1 MLTQLFLAAREEGR
15 APFPYVR
22 HMIRSGLTSAAE
34 RLEAVSPELAT
45 QFLDVAFDQANL
57 SDRFLLSAWG
67 TLSARLRPL
76 LTETVIRSLAG
87 SDFEASEPCAQSG
100 EAGRLIRRKVGSRS
114 DRKRALDR
122 TKAAK
127 SRGCPPTVERVSAGA
142 GFVKRWGAR
151 PGSPWAG
158 PASLAAS
165 LPIRLAARG
174 SWVGPVGPPGR
185 AGGGDG
191 GHGSTFFRN
200 LRRLSP
206 WSSILWALWTRRSRM
221 ASARVGSPT
230 TSNRPLDGK
239 FGWSPGWSRA
249 RSAPRRSPGCRAAG
263 WRSWVL
269 VPSRRG

>member
-1 MLTQLFLAAREEGR
+1 MTKTVAT
-15 APFPYVR
+15 
-22 HMIRSGLTSAAE
+22 RSFIAGLLGAIDFSE
-34 RLEAVSPELAT
+34 RV
-45 QFLDVAFDQANL
+45 
-57 SDRFLLSAWG
+57 
-67 TLSARLRPL
+67 LRPSPR
-76 LTETVIRSLAG
+76 I
-87 SDFEASEPCAQSG
+87 AQSG

-165 LPIRLAARG
+165 LPIRLTARG

-230 TSNRPLDGK
+230 TSNHCWTGIWLVTRVEPRP
-239 FGWSPGWSRA
+239 
-249 RSAPRRSPGCRAAG
+249 
-263 WRSWVL
+263 
-269 VPSRRG
+269 